1 MAKNKPSLLNSA
13 IAWISPQRACE
24 REAWRQQYEL
34 MKGYDAAGNGRLNAN
49 WRARNEAA
57 EYTDRMS
64 RDTIRARARDLERN
78 SDMAGGILSA
88 FKRNIIG
95 YGYTLQAKTGDRE
108 LDKKIEREWKEWT
121 KKINCDV
128 TGQQSFNAMMRM
140 AIQRKKVDGGILF
153 LKCYSGKG
161 KIPFQLQALEVDE
174 LSQTQLTPKNKGNKV
189 IGGIELT
196 EYNKP
201 VGYWIERYQLDGWK
215 LSEPMYYPAKRV
227 LYLWQ
232 KNRPSQVREISEFA
246 PTLTRIRD
254 ANELMTAVSVKER
267 IAACL
272 AVFIKRS
279 IPSAT
284 GFGGRGSSPSA
295 ENRHE
300 YSGRMLAPGMVN
312 ELNAGDEI
320 QVVDPKGNANEAKEM
335 LAIQQRLI
343 ASGHGLSYESTSR
356 DMSGVNYSSARQG
369 AIEDDLAIAEDSELI
384 EELMDEIYET
394 FIISGYLAGV
404 FDMPG
409 FFTDY
414 DKKLSYLHH
423 NWVASAKAWID
434 PQKEASAN
442 AVALEKGF
450 KTYAQ
455 IIAESGRDWKEH
467 IDEMAECAAY
477 CAEKGVK
484 IGGEL
489 YGQAQQQ
496 PTVAESGDTDGNP
509 DDAGEPDGKPGED
522 GKPATENEGGT
533 AEE

>member
-1 MAKNKPSLLNSA
+1 MANNKPSWLDAA
-13 IAWISPQRACE
+13 IAWVSPQKACE
-24 REAWRQQYEL
+24 REAWRQQYDL
-34 MKGYDAAGNGRLNAN
+34 MRSYDAAGNGRLNAN
-49 WRARNEAA
+49 WRAHNEAA
-57 EYTDRMS
+57 EYTDRVS
-64 RDTIRARARDLERN
+64 RDVIRARARDLERN

-121 KKINCDV
+121 KRINCDV

-140 AIQRKKVDGGILF
+140 AIQRKKIDGGILF

-161 KIPFQLQALEVDE
+161 KIPLQLQTLEVDE
-174 LSQTQLTPKNKGNKV
+174 LSQSQLTPKNKGNKV

-201 VGYWIERYQLDGWK
+201 VGYWIEKYQLDGWK
-215 LSEPMYYPAKRV
+215 LSDPTFYPAKRV
-227 LYLWQ
+227 IFLWQ

-284 GFGGRGSSPSA
+284 GFGGRGTAQS
-295 ENRHE
+295 ETRHE
-300 YSGRMLAPGMVN
+300 YSGRMLTPGMVN

-335 LAIQQRLI
+335 LAMQQRLI

-384 EELMDEIYET
+384 EELMDEVYES

-404 FDMPG
+404 FEMPG
-409 FFTDY
+409 LFTDY
-414 DKKLSYLHH
+414 EKKLDYLHH

-442 AVALEKGF
+442 KIALETGF

-467 IDEMAECAAY
+467 IDELAEVAAY
-477 CAEKGVK
+477 CAEKNVK
-484 IGGEL
+484 IGGEM
-489 YGQAQQQ
+489 YGQAQQS
-496 PTVAESGDTDGNP
+496 TATG
-509 DDAGEPDGKPGED
+509 AGEPDGELSED
-522 GKPATENEGGT
+522 GESASEDGSG
-533 AEE
+533 AADA

>member
-1 MAKNKPSLLNSA
+1 MANNKPSWLDAA
-13 IAWISPQRACE
+13 IAWVSPQKACE
-24 REAWRQQYEL
+24 REAWRQQYDL
-34 MKGYDAAGNGRLNAN
+34 MRSYDAAGNGRLNAN
-49 WRARNEAA
+49 WRAHNEAA
-57 EYTDRMS
+57 EYTDRVS
-64 RDTIRARARDLERN
+64 RDVIRARARDLERN

-121 KKINCDV
+121 KRINCDV

-140 AIQRKKVDGGILF
+140 AIQRKKIDGGILF

-161 KIPFQLQALEVDE
+161 KIPLQLQTLEVDE
-174 LSQTQLTPKNKGNKV
+174 LSQSQLTPKNKGNKV

-201 VGYWIERYQLDGWK
+201 VGYWIEKYQLDGWK
-215 LSEPMYYPAKRV
+215 LSDPTFYPAKRV
-227 LYLWQ
+227 IFLWQ

-284 GFGGRGSSPSA
+284 GFGGRGTAQS
-295 ENRHE
+295 ETRHE
-300 YSGRMLAPGMVN
+300 YSGRMLTPGMVN

-335 LAIQQRLI
+335 LAMQQRLI

-384 EELMDEIYET
+384 EELMDEVYES

-404 FDMPG
+404 FEMPG
-409 FFTDY
+409 LFTDY
-414 DKKLSYLHH
+414 EKKLDYLHH

-442 AVALEKGF
+442 KIALETGF

-467 IDEMAECAAY
+467 IDELAEVAAY
-477 CAEKGVK
+477 CAEKNVK
-484 IGGEL
+484 IGGEM
-489 YGQAQQQ
+489 YGQAQQS
-496 PTVAESGDTDGNP
+496 TATR
-509 DDAGEPDGKPGED
+509 AGESDGELSED
-522 GKPATENEGGT
+522 GESASEDGSG
-533 AEE
+533 AADA